1 MASMSENT
9 FLPEPNLRRQLCV
22 SLLCTTLPGLAAAQV
37 ASAGA
42 ATAPA
47 ASPPTLKVT
56 LADGSS
62 RSFTLAELQALP
74 PESATVQR
82 RDGGSF
88 VVKGVSVTS
97 LLKLAGLDLSQK
109 LGVQTVVGSAL
120 VARAADGYRAV
131 FGLALADPH
140 FGPSSLM
147 VTWSREDGSALAP
160 NAGPL
165 QLIHTTEPRTARW
178 VRQLVALEVKAL

>member
-1 MASMSENT
+1 MAAMSDNT
-9 FLPEPNLRRQLCV
+9 LRPDPILRRQLCV

-37 ASAGA
+37 APTGA
-42 ATAPA
+42 ATSPA
-47 ASPPTLKVT
+47 AFPPPLKVT

-88 VVKGVSVTS
+88 IVKGVSVTN

-109 LGVQTVVGSAL
+109 LGVQAVVGSAL

-140 FGPSSLM
+140 FGPSALM
-147 VTWSREDGSALAP
+147 VIWSREDGSALAP
-160 NAGPL
+160 NAGSL

>member
-1 MASMSENT
+1 MGAMSKNQPASVQS
-9 FLPEPNLRRQLCV
+9 LRRQLCV
-22 SLLCTTLPGLAAAQV
+22 TLLCPTLTGLATAQV
-37 ASAGA
+37 A
-42 ATAPA
+42 ATATTNA
-47 ASPPTLKVT
+47 PPTLKVT
-56 LADGSS
+56 LADGTS

-74 PESATVQR
+74 TESATAQR
-82 RDGGSF
+82 RDGSSF
-88 VVKGVSVTS
+88 LVKGASVTS

-140 FGPSSLM
+140 FGPSALM
-147 VTWSREDGSALAP
+147 VTWAREDGSPLAS

-165 QLIHTTEPRTARW
+165 QLIHTAEPRSARW
-178 VRQLVALEVKAL
+178 VRQLVALEVRAL

>member
-1 MASMSENT
+1 MSKNQPASAQS
-9 FLPEPNLRRQLCV
+9 LRRQLCV
-22 SLLCTTLPGLAAAQV
+22 TLMCSTLPGLASAQV
-37 ASAGA
+37 TT
-42 ATAPA
+42 TAPTHV
-47 ASPPTLKVT
+47 PPTLTVT
-56 LADGSS
+56 LADGTS
-62 RSFTLAELQALP
+62 RGFTLAELKALQ
-74 PESATVQR
+74 PESVTAQR
-82 RDGGSF
+82 RDGSSF

-140 FGPSSLM
+140 FGPPALM
-147 VTWSREDGSALAP
+147 VTWSRDDGSPLAP

-165 QLIHTTEPRTARW
+165 QLIHTAEPRTARW

>member
-1 MASMSENT
+1 MSKNSPASAQS
-9 FLPEPNLRRQLCV
+9 LRRQLCV
-22 SLLCTTLPGLAAAQV
+22 TLLCTTLPGLAAAQV
-37 ASAGA
+37 
-42 ATAPA
+42 TTTDPTDT
-47 ASPPTLKVT
+47 PPTLKVM
-56 LADGSS
+56 LADGRS

-74 PESATVQR
+74 TESATAQR
-82 RDGGSF
+82 RDGSSF

-97 LLKLAGLDLSQK
+97 LLKLTGLDLSQK

-140 FGPSSLM
+140 FGPSALM
-147 VTWSREDGSALAP
+147 VTWAREDGSPLAP

-165 QLIHTTEPRTARW
+165 QLIHTAEPRTARW
-178 VRQLVALEVKAL
+178 VRQLAVLEVKAL

>member
-1 MASMSENT
+1 MSEYP
-9 FLPEPNLRRQLCV
+9 FLPQPNLRRQLCV
-22 SLLCTTLPGLAAAQV
+22 SLLCTALSSLAAAQV
-37 ASAGA
+37 ATTAAASASAG
-42 ATAPA
+42 TPA
-47 ASPPTLKVT
+47 TLKVT

-62 RSFTLAELQALP
+62 RSFTLAELQSLP

-82 RDGGSF
+82 RDGSSF

-97 LLKLAGLDLSQK
+97 LLKLSGLDLSQK

-131 FGLALADPH
+131 FGLAVADPH
-140 FGPSSLM
+140 FGLPALM

-160 NAGPL
+160 NTGPL
-165 QLIHTTEPRTARW
+165 QLIHSTEPRTARW